1 MSSSIYR
8 VGDTRP
14 RPLSAPKPGEAPII
28 SALRY
33 GVTAPSAHNT
43 QPWRIELASDLEAR
57 VFFDPDRR
65 LPDTDPP
72 GRQVHISHGT
82 LAEMTCVGASSL
94 GYRAAIDVLPEG
106 AMSIPEFGTK
116 PTVVIRLQREPEL
129 EIDPLFPFIATRR
142 SSRLPHD
149 PVPVNDEQRRQI
161 SSDAAVPG
169 VDLGWIPDEHLSR
182 ALEIVADAMSVEVL
196 DHELYEETRTWFRF
210 GDEEIA
216 RKGDGLHVDTSGLSG
231 LGLALGRYM
240 VKDSTWHQ
248 SSNTKPYLRGF
259 RKTAATTSA
268 LMTLT
273 TSTNTMHDWITTG
286 RSYTRAILSAEGLGL
301 RFQPVSQVLQEFPQM
316 DALRVDMEKLVG
328 VEEPA
333 KMQMLVRVG
342 RTRQPGLAPRRSL
355 DDIIE

>member
-1 MSSSIYR
+1 MPSSIYR

-14 RPLSAPKPGEAPII
+14 RPLSPPEPDEAPII

-43 QPWRIELASDLEAR
+43 QPWRIHLVSDREAQ
-57 VFFDPDRR
+57 VFFDPSRR

-82 LAEMTCVGASSL
+82 LAEMTAIAASSL

-116 PTVVIRLQREPEL
+116 PTVVIQLRRDSGIEV
-129 EIDPLFPFIATRR
+129 DPLFRHILTRR
-142 SSRLPHD
+142 SSRLAHD
-149 PVPVNDEQRRQI
+149 SVPVSVEERQTI
-161 SSDAAVPG
+161 SADASAPG
-169 VDLGWIPDEHLSR
+169 VDLAWIPDEDLSR

-196 DHELYEETRTWFRF
+196 DRTLYDETRIWFRF

-231 LGLALGRYM
+231 LGLALGRRLI
-240 VKDSTWHQ
+240 KESTWHR
-248 SSNTKPYLRGF
+248 SSNTTPYLKGF
-259 RKTAATTSA
+259 RKTAASTSA

-286 RSYTRAILSAEGLGL
+286 RAYTRAILSAEGLGL

-316 DALRVDMEKLVG
+316 DALRVDMENLAG

-333 KMQMLVRVG
+333 KLQMLVRVG
-342 RTRQPGLAPRRSL
+342 RTRQPGLAPRRPL
-355 DDIIE
+355 DDIVT

>member
-14 RPLSAPKPGEAPII
+14 RPVSTPEPGEAPII
-28 SALRY
+28 SALRH

-43 QPWRIELASDLEAR
+43 QPWRIDVVSDLEAR
-57 VFFDPDRR
+57 VFFDPSRR

-82 LAEMTCVGASSL
+82 LAEMTSIGASSL

-116 PTVVIRLQREPEL
+116 PTVVIRLTEEPGIET
-129 EIDPLFPFIATRR
+129 DPLFPYISTRR
-142 SSRLPHD
+142 SSRLPHEA
-149 PVPVNDEQRRQI
+149 VPVTGEERQQI
-161 SSDAAVPG
+161 SDEAAVQG
-169 VDLGWIPDEHLSR
+169 VSLGWIPDEHLSR
-182 ALEIVADAMSVEVL
+182 ALDIVADAMSVEVL

-210 GDEEIA
+210 GDEEIS

-231 LGLALGRYM
+231 LGLALGRL
-240 VKDSTWHQ
+240 VIKDSTWHKP
-248 SSNTKPYLRGF
+248 SNTKPYLGGF
-259 RKTAATTSA
+259 RKTAASTSA
-268 LMTLT
+268 LMTFT
-273 TSTNTMHDWITTG
+273 TATNTMHDWITTG
-286 RSYTRAILSAEGLGL
+286 FAYTRAILRAEALGL

-316 DALRVDMEKLVG
+316 DALRVDMENLVG
-328 VEEPA
+328 VEAPA

-342 RTRQPGLAPRRSL
+342 RTRPPGLAPRRSL
-355 DDIIE
+355 DDIIS